1 MLRKRLTN
9 NNALRLASLQGSP
22 IGLDDETNDAQQN
35 AANKAAQDSSP
46 TQLQQSSPLQ
56 RRKTIMGVL
65 QKQAKNMNIEGHE
78 LLKVRLNSM
87 DISKKSTREED
98 KAKITRFIKRDKA
111 FFHNKSKRER

>member
-1 MLRKRLTN
+1 
-9 NNALRLASLQGSP
+9 
-22 IGLDDETNDAQQN
+22 
-35 AANKAAQDSSP
+35 
-46 TQLQQSSPLQ
+46 
-56 RRKTIMGVL
+56 
-65 QKQAKNMNIEGHE
+65 MNIEGHE